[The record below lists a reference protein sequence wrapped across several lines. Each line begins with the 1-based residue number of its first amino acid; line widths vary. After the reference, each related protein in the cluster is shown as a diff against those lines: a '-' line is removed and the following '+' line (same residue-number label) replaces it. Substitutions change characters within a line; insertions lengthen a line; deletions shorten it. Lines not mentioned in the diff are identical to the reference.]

1 MLVPLVCVYG
11 ARTASGWMSEFRN
24 PENTFGLSR
33 FVSHGVFWSALDVL
47 NMFASQFSVGRN
59 GWGRHSTGSYC
70 ARLSVP
76 PLCLFQQ
83 PLASN
88 VSLIVTFVLL
98 LATFVLL
105 TIGDL
110 QGGPEGPV
118 ALYVKVGGYLILA
131 TAAAAWYVA
140 AADVINDAFGRTVFP
155 LERVG
160 KRTVNL

>member
-24 PENTFGLSR
+24 QNTFGLRR
-33 FVSHGVFWSALDVL
+33 FVSHGVFWIVLAVL
-47 NMFASQFSVGRN
+47 NMFAKRFSVGRN
-59 GWGRHSTGSYC
+59 GWRRHRTGSYC
-70 ARLSVP
+70 ASLSVP
-76 PLCLFQQ
+76 PVCLFQQ